1 MALITLITDWSQ
13 GDYYVGSLKGRIY
26 SLYPEVSIV
35 DIANNIPHYKK
46 TIRTAFILQNT
57 YINFPK
63 GTVHMLCIN
72 SESTNNIPH
81 IAIFHD
87 GHYFIGSD
95 NGIFSLALGNKING
109 TIIKIE
115 NTKDTL
121 FPEVDVFAEAAVFL
135 AKGGDINQL
144 GPRYDSIKNI
154 SMLLPTID
162 NNAING
168 SIIYIDS
175 YGNGITNISYDLFEK
190 VRKHRDYEILIKSNF
205 YKINC
210 IHTHYYEV
218 EGGELFAV
226 FNSLK
231 LLEIGISYGNMAN
244 QLNLNI
250 EDIVRIKF
258 ID

>member
-1 MALITLITDWSQ
+1 MSRE
-13 GDYYVGSLKGRIY
+13 VLKN
-26 SLYPEVSIV
+26 
-35 DIANNIPHYKK
+35 D
-46 TIRTAFILQNT
+46 
-57 YINFPK
+57 
-63 GTVHMLCIN
+63 
-72 SESTNNIPH
+72 
-81 IAIFHD
+81 
-87 GHYFIGSD
+87 
-95 NGIFSLALGNKING
+95 
-109 TIIKIE
+109 IKILLNQIVEMIESDASE
-115 NTKDTL
+115 NVQSLVSQIHAELETL
-121 FPEVDVFAEAAVFL
+121 SPVDLFVTREYL
-135 AKGGDINQL
+135 N
-144 GPRYDSIKNI
+144 DSIKNI